1 MTSFKFATAAIGW
14 LVLSSTLPTG
24 AAYAQ
29 EDSVK
34 TLEQL
39 LQSVRESGQQT
50 EAANRQR
57 EREFR
62 EQRDRQQAILQ
73 QTQAAIREQEA
84 RSVELKARFDANEL
98 ELTELNETLQ
108 IRIGDMGE
116 LFGVVRQVAGD
127 AKGTVETSLV
137 TAQLPGRSAIADEL
151 AGATALPSI
160 ADLRELQALLLEEMI
175 ESGKSVRFSRTIE
188 DAGGF
193 KQPSEVV
200 RIGVFNAVN
209 ENGYLAFDPA
219 TTSLRELPRQPAA
232 RYLNSAVDY
241 FAAGT
246 GFATLAID
254 PTRGSLLS
262 LVVRTP
268 GFLEQVNQG
277 GAVGYVIILLAL
289 AGISLA
295 LIQYVS
301 LQLAG
306 RKIASQLKSDSA
318 STDNPLGRVLAV
330 YEANPNVPVETLDLK
345 LDEAIMRETPALER
359 FHGTIKVLAGIA
371 PLMGLLGTVVGMIR
385 TFQSITL
392 FGTGDPKLMA
402 DGISQALVTTVEGLV
417 AAIPLVFMHAV
428 LTSKSRN
435 LIDILETQSA
445 GLVARRAEQA

>member
-254 PTRGSLLS
+254 PTPIDRTDPAMFHKTTNRLAYSMRAARHPDVDDVV
-262 LVVRTP
+262 LVNDLGQITETTIANVAVRLDDVWVTP
-268 GFLEQVNQG
+268 PREDGL
-277 GAVGYVIILLAL
+277 L
-289 AGISLA
+289 AGIMRDH
-295 LIQYVS
+295 LIRSGKIKERSVS
-301 LQLAG
+301 VDELLRA
-306 RKIASQLKSDSA
+306 D
-318 STDNPLGRVLAV
+318 AV
-330 YEANPNVPVETLDLK
+330 AVFNSV
-345 LDEAIMRETPALER
+345 R
-359 FHGTIKVLAGIA
+359 GW
-371 PLMGLLGTVVGMIR
+371 R
-385 TFQSITL
+385 T
-392 FGTGDPKLMA
+392 
-402 DGISQALVTTVEGLV
+402 
-417 AAIPLVFMHAV
+417 AAIRHGV
-428 LTSKSRN
+428 S
-435 LIDILETQSA
+435 
-445 GLVARRAEQA
+445 

>member
-1 MTSFKFATAAIGW
+1 MTSFRYATVTIGW
-14 LVLSSTLPTG
+14 LLLAATLP
-24 AAYAQ
+24 AAANAQ
-29 EDSVK
+29 ENSVE

-50 EAANRQR
+50 EAANQQR

-73 QTQAAIREQEA
+73 QTQAAIRVQEA
-84 RSVELKARFDANEL
+84 RSIELKARFDANEL
-98 ELTELNETLQ
+98 ELTELNNTLQ
-108 IRIGDMGE
+108 VRIGDMGE

-127 AKGTVETSLV
+127 AKGTVESSLI
-137 TAQLPGRSAIADEL
+137 TAQLPGRSAIADKL

-193 KQPSEVV
+193 QQPSEVV
-200 RIGVFNAVN
+200 RVGVFNAVN
-209 ENGYLAFDPA
+209 ESGYLAFDPA
-219 TTSLRELPRQPAA
+219 TTSLRELARQPAA
-232 RYLNSAVDY
+232 RYLKSAVNY
-241 FAAGT
+241 FGAES
-246 GFATLAID
+246 GFETLAID

-435 LIDILETQSA
+435 LIDILETQTA
-445 GLVARRAEQA
+445 GLVARRAEKA

>member
-1 MTSFKFATAAIGW
+1 MTMFKHATPVIAW
-14 LVLSSTLPTG
+14 LVLSLALPTD
-24 AAYAQ
+24 AANAQ
-29 EDSVK
+29 EDSVA

-50 EAANRQR
+50 EAVNRQR
-57 EREFR
+57 EQEFR

-73 QTQAAIREQEA
+73 QTQAAIRDQEA
-84 RSVELKARFDANEL
+84 RSVALKARFDANEL

-108 IRIGDMGE
+108 VRIGDMGE

-127 AKGTVETSLV
+127 AKGTVETSLI
-137 TAQLPGRSAIADEL
+137 TAQLPGRSAIAEKL
-151 AGATALPSI
+151 AAATALPSI

-193 KQPSEVV
+193 QQPSEVV

-219 TTSLRELPRQPAA
+219 TTSLRELARQPAA
-232 RYLNSAVDY
+232 RYLNSALDY
-241 FAAGT
+241 FEAES
-246 GFATLAID
+246 GFETLAID
-254 PTRGSLLS
+254 PTRGALLS

-277 GAVGYVIILLAL
+277 GAVGYVIIVLAL

-306 RKIASQLKSDSA
+306 RKIASQLKSASA

-330 YEANPNVPVETLDLK
+330 YEANPSVPVETLDLK

>member
-277 GAVGYVIILLAL
+277 GAVGYVIILLAM